1 MNQPWKIIL
10 VLVGIFAAGSV
21 TGGFLTLRFC
31 REKMPANRPVPDQ
44 WAPKHLKRLTDRL
57 ALTAEQEEQI
67 RPIVRRN
74 MEQLN
79 RLRNYS
85 MAETKSVFES
95 MEREITEKLTPE
107 QRIKFEQMNR
117 EWQERQEREAKERA
131 EKAKA
136 DRDKGKDGPRSDG
149 SRPPPRDGPPPEKP
163 PGD

>member
-1 MNQPWKIIL
+1 MNQPWKVIL

-31 REKMPANRPVPDQ
+31 REKMPPNRPVPDQ
-44 WAPKHLKRLTDRL
+44 WAPRHLKRLVDRL
-57 ALTAEQEEQI
+57 ALTEEQQEQI

-85 MAETKSVFES
+85 MAETKSVFEG

-107 QRIKFEQMNR
+107 QRVKFEQMNR
-117 EWQERQEREAKERA
+117 EWQERQEREAKEKA
-131 EKAKA
+131 EKAKG
-136 DRDKGKDGPRSDG
+136 DRSKEGV
-149 SRPPPRDGPPPEKP
+149 RPLRDGPPPAKP
-163 PGD
+163 PGN